1 MPKDSIAQA
10 VKMISVGTELAF
22 SVIAGGFIGYF
33 IGKRFGVVGGAIGLS
48 VGMFLGFIS
57 GIYHIT
63 KRFGG

>member
-33 IGKRFGVVGGAIGLS
+33 IGKRFRETGAVIGLS
-48 VGMFLGFIS
+48 VGILLGFI
-57 GIYHIT
+57 GGMYDII
-63 KRFGG
+63 KRFW